1 MTSLSK
7 NWITEK
13 LIDFEYKKYLL
24 LAYLQQVS
32 GQFEEARLYP
42 SLSELIEHYKNVIA
56 LRENKRNLYD
66 SFPERMTSTDLSN
79 FQVIYEKILEDDQL
93 MQEIE
98 SIVEFSIPQFEKY
111 LADGKK
117 MYDFVEGRLNIA
129 PVGIMPLNP
138 SEGYILL
145 KNGGTRETKVYEYQI
160 SIFEQSTEKYRGIY
174 TTYVCSYEKTLTNTF
189 EHIKSELI
197 RYHKKLP
204 NPATYLI
211 EAEMEL
217 PLEETLLPMAKR
229 TLVKF
234 VAHQGIA

>member
-13 LIDFEYKKYLL
+13 HIDFEYKKYLL

-32 GQFEEARLYP
+32 GRFEETRLYP
-42 SLSELIEHYKNVIA
+42 SLSELIEHYKNVVA
-56 LRENKRNLYD
+56 LKENKRSLYD
-66 SFPERMTSTDLSN
+66 SFPERISSADLTT
-79 FQVIYEKILEDDQL
+79 FKVIYEKILEDDQL

-98 SIVEFSIPQFEKY
+98 SILDYSIPQFEKY

-117 MYDFVEGRLNIA
+117 IYDFIESSLHIM

-145 KNGGTRETKVYEYQI
+145 KNGGTHETQVYEYQI
-160 SIFEQSTEKYRGIY
+160 SMFEQSTEKYRGIY
-174 TTYVCSYEKTLTNTF
+174 TSYICSYQKTLGNTF
-189 EHIKSELI
+189 ENIKSDLI

-211 EAEMEL
+211 EAELQL

-229 TLVKF
+229 ALVKF
-234 VAHQGIA
+234 VAQK

>member
-1 MTSLSK
+1 MTTLSK

-13 LIDFEYKKYLL
+13 HIDFEYKKYLL

-32 GQFEEARLYP
+32 GQFEETRLYP
-42 SLSELIEHYKNVIA
+42 SLSELINHYKNVVE
-56 LRENKRNLYD
+56 LKENKKSLYD
-66 SFPERMTSTDLSN
+66 SFPERMSSADFSSFKL
-79 FQVIYEKILEDDQL
+79 IYEKILADDQL

-98 SIVEFSIPQFEKY
+98 SIVEYSIPQFEKY

-117 MYDFVEGRLNIA
+117 IYDFIESNLHIA

-145 KNGGTRETKVYEYQI
+145 KNGGTRETQVYEYQI
-160 SIFEQSTEKYRGIY
+160 SIFEQSTEKFRGIY
-174 TTYVCSYEKTLTNTF
+174 TTYICSYEKTLSNTF

-211 EAEMEL
+211 EAEMQL

-234 VAHQGIA
+234 VAQQGLA

>member
-32 GQFEEARLYP
+32 GQFDETRLYP
-42 SLSELIEHYKNVIA
+42 SLSELIEHYKNVVS
-56 LRENKRNLYD
+56 LRENKKSLYD
-66 SFPERMTSTDLSN
+66 SFPERMSNADFTS
-79 FQVIYEKILEDDQL
+79 FKIIYEKILEDDQL

-98 SIVEFSIPQFEKY
+98 NILEFSIPQFEKY

-117 MYDFVEGRLNIA
+117 IYDLVEGNLHIA

-145 KNGGTRETKVYEYQI
+145 KNGGTKETQVYEYQI

-174 TTYVCSYEKTLTNTF
+174 TYYICSYEKTLTNTF
-189 EHIKSELI
+189 ENIKSELI

-204 NPATYLI
+204 NPATYVI
-211 EAEMEL
+211 EAEIQL

-229 TLVKF
+229 SLVKF
-234 VAHQGIA
+234 VAQHGMA